1 MSLPQSRPSIPPYL
15 WSTMNI
21 SDETTPDP
29 ARMTGR
35 QREQFE
41 RDGYLVIQGA
51 LSAAEVD
58 KYSTAL
64 DGVYQQEAAEGRVP
78 LGGAMHKLSAVA
90 SCPEMAGLLDHPRV
104 FPLVWSVLGWNLHV
118 YHSHLDVHPT
128 VATGKPYRFEWHQ
141 DGGRQNRELE
151 TEPRPRLSVKI
162 AYWLSDV
169 SEPGRGNFKVVPGSH
184 TANRIDG
191 PPRRDVPWPEPEGA
205 VEVLARPGD
214 AVFFDR
220 RLWHTRTDNHSS
232 ITRKGAFFAYAHR
245 WSYMRDENRGLLAS
259 ASAADLTPVQLQL
272 LGADLAG
279 PGQVPGDHQWG
290 HHPET
295 TPLHRYLVEHGLLD
309 PANPPLKP

>member
-1 MSLPQSRPSIPPYL
+1 MSVETPPA
-15 WSTMNI
+15 S
-21 SDETTPDP
+21 E
-29 ARMTGR
+29 RMTEQ
-35 QREQFE
+35 QRERFE
-41 RDGYLVIQGA
+41 RDGFLVIPGA
-51 LSAAEVD
+51 LTAAEVD

-64 DGVYQQEAAEGRVP
+64 DGVYGEESADGRVA
-78 LGGAMHKLSAVA
+78 LGGPMHKLAAVA
-90 SCPEMAGLLDHPRV
+90 SCSDMAGLLDHPKV
-104 FPLVWSVLGWNLHV
+104 FPLVWSVLGWNVHV

-128 VATGKPYRFEWHQ
+128 VPTDKPYRFEWHQ

-151 TEPRPRLSVKI
+151 TVPRPRLSVKI

-169 SEPGRGNFKVVPGSH
+169 SQPGRGNFKVVPGSH
-184 TANRIDG
+184 TRNWIDG

-205 VEVLARPGD
+205 VEVLAHAGD

-232 ITRKGAFFAYAHR
+232 ITRKGVFFAYSHR
-245 WSYMRDENRGLLAS
+245 WSYMRDENRDLLAS
-259 ASAADLTPVQLQL
+259 PVARELTPVQLQL
-272 LGADLAG
+272 LGADMTA

-295 TPLHRYLVEHGLLD
+295 TPLHRYLVDHNLLD